1 MGGNES
7 SSGKFEGIRGIF
19 NDIGLLLSDL
29 LGLGK
34 PDEDTKM
41 VIEVIFGLMGY
52 LAKADRLVSSH
63 ESNLA
68 NTVMDEIDLSMS
80 GRRIA
85 MEAFE
90 RGMTRN
96 INVHAELL
104 RFSDAHPSGTEPAN
118 RLYDV
123 LLRLAAADGRLD
135 PREYEAMVQI
145 TQALNLPAA
154 TLDNKLAMF
163 NVKR

>member
-1 MGGNES
+1 MSDS
-7 SSGKFEGIRGIF
+7 SAATGKFEGIRGVI
-19 NDIGLLLSDL
+19 NDIRLLLSDL

-34 PDEDTKM
+34 PDEDTQM

-68 NTVMDEIDLSMS
+68 NQIMDETDLSMTA
-80 GRRIA
+80 RRIA

-90 RGMTRN
+90 RGMLRN

-104 RFSDAHPSGTEPAN
+104 RFVDAHPAGSEPAE
-118 RLYDV
+118 RLYNA
-123 LLRLAAADGRLD
+123 LLRLATSDGRLD
-135 PREYEAMVQI
+135 PREYETMVQV
-145 TQALNLPAA
+145 TRDLGLPAV
-154 TLDNKLAMF
+154 TLDNRLAMF